1 MTSKNEYGI
10 VERMGKHRTYF
21 WTLGL
26 DELRRRQW
34 LTTMQ
39 IVIAERRNNDKA
51 LVRLQ
56 RIDLLL
62 ADVVMKK
69 FCS

>member
-1 MTSKNEYGI
+1 MTNRNEYGI
-10 VERMGKHRTYF
+10 VERMGKYRTHF
-21 WTLGL
+21 WTLEL

-34 LTTMQ
+34 LATMQ
-39 IVIAERRNNDKA
+39 IVIAERKKNEKA
-51 LVRLQ
+51 LARLQ

-62 ADVVMKK
+62 ANVVMKK